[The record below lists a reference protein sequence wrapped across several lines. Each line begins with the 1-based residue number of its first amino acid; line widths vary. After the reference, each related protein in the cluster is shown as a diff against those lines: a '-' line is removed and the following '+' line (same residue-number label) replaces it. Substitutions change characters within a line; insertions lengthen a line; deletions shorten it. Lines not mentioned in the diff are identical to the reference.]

1 MYFVSLSLT
10 KREGDRDIKRNMSY
24 TPNQIWLE
32 NAKENFDEALEKRDF
47 AQAQAVI
54 DDVAENGFT
63 KEAEVLFKQW
73 NEDTAPFFIEKKAHD
88 ALWKSILGHD

>member
-1 MYFVSLSLT
+1 
-10 KREGDRDIKRNMSY
+10 MSQ
-24 TPNQIWLE
+24 TQNTIWLE

-73 NEDTAPFFIEKKAHD
+73 NHVKSLDREKIEDVNND
-88 ALWKSILGHD
+88 GV